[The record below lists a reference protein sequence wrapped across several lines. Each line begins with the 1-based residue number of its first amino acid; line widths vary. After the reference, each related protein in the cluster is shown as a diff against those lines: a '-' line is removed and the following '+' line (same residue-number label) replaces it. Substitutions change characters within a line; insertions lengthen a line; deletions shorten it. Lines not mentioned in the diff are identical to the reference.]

1 MLDVCA
7 RRVYLPVHSRQQSRG
22 AGPRTAEGAVIS
34 ENAKKSIGDEAT
46 RMWETCAVDLRV
58 SLPKSVAA
66 EVEEVQKSDPD
77 MLSRMVLYAVT
88 RRTIFDH
95 LATRSAF
102 GTKREGT

>member
-1 MLDVCA
+1 MQ
-7 RRVYLPVHSRQQSRG
+7 PRG
-22 AGPRTAEGAVIS
+22 LCPRTTEGASILQ
-34 ENAKKSIGDEAT
+34 NIKKSMVEEAR
-46 RMWETCAVDLRV
+46 RMWETCAVDVRV